1 MKAKNYNG
9 TIKVYSKLPKSYGD
23 IIGGFD
29 LLSDSDLQTHGFYD
43 VVTPSYD
50 PQIQTLGD
58 IYWDSANSQFT
69 YPVNDKTWSQTLA
82 ELKTQKIANLKSIY
96 NAKLAET
103 DWVIIRDKELGNTTD
118 QNTLDDR
125 AALRTACTTHE
136 TAINAKTTK
145 AQVVSYDL
153 PNLTD

>member
-118 QNTLDDR
+118 QDTLDDR

-145 AQVVSYDL
+145 AQVISYDL
-153 PNLTD
+153 PNLID